1 MALMGVD
8 VSRDMIKA
16 AESIWDP
23 RDAEATAAVAVFGS
37 SLSQL
42 LVQTSPTQSPLYLSS
57 PARKVK
63 QLAIGVFFKHA
74 WIIEI
79 ESNEKPPFN

>member
-8 VSRDMIKA
+8 VSRDRIKA

-37 SLSQL
+37 SLSL
-42 LVQTSPTQSPLYLSS
+42 SRSFKPHLSRVHLYLVQPG
-57 PARKVK
+57 R
-63 QLAIGVFFKHA
+63 
-74 WIIEI
+74 
-79 ESNEKPPFN
+79 

>member
-8 VSRDMIKA
+8 VSRDRIKA

-23 RDAEATAAVAVFGS
+23 RDSEATAAVAVFGS
-37 SLSQL
+37 SLSQS
-42 LVQTSPTQSPLYLSS
+42 LVQTSHTQSPPLSS